1 MVITLFTNSRKYQ
14 LLLYCLFFLSSSF
27 KVSNDSEFLL
37 NQKKFPRVR
46 VALTEKQ
53 NDLVKKLANLK
64 LDLNN
69 LHILLIAYKNEGIL
83 EVYVKA
89 KTAITYSKFTE
100 YPVCYA
106 SGSLGPKQ
114 QKGDGQVPEGF
125 YTIDRFNPS
134 SNFYLSL
141 GIDYPNA
148 ADKKRSPFKEL
159 GGDIFIHGSCVSI
172 GCLPITDAFI
182 KELYVLA
189 MFAKGN
195 QQHAIPVYI
204 FPFKMDNAQM
214 NSFLKTFQSN
224 TMLANF
230 WTNLKSGYDVFQKD
244 KKALKVAVSS
254 NGKYVYN

>member
-1 MVITLFTNSRKYQ
+1 MLMKSSKCVLLFTS
-14 LLLYCLFFLSSSF
+14 LFFLSFSSGNF
-27 KVSNDSEFLL
+27 QDSNFVL

-53 NDLVKKLANLK
+53 NDLVKKLAYLK

-89 KTAITYSKFTE
+89 KTTTSYTKFTE

-106 SGSLGPKQ
+106 SGNLGPKL

-134 SNFYLSL
+134 SSFYLSL
-141 GIDYPNA
+141 GIDYPNT
-148 ADKKRSPFKEL
+148 ADKKRSASKDL

-172 GCLPITDAFI
+172 GCLPITDTYI

-195 QQHAIPVYI
+195 QQQVIPVYI
-204 FPFKMDNAQM
+204 FPFKMDDAQM
-214 NSFLKTFQSN
+214 NNYLKTYQNNALLTS
-224 TMLANF
+224 F

-244 KKALKVAVSS
+244 KKALKVAVSA
-254 NGKYVYN
+254 NGKYVFN

>member
-1 MVITLFTNSRKYQ
+1 MKSSKCVLLFFS
-14 LLLYCLFFLSSSF
+14 LFFLSF
-27 KVSNDSEFLL
+27 AFGNFQDSNFVL

-89 KTAITYSKFTE
+89 KTTTSYTKFTE
-100 YPVCYA
+100 YSVCYA
-106 SGSLGPKQ
+106 SGNLGPKL

-134 SNFYLSL
+134 SSFYLSL
-141 GIDYPNA
+141 GIDYPNT
-148 ADKKRSPFKEL
+148 ADKKRSASKDL

-172 GCLPITDAFI
+172 GCLPITDTYI

-195 QQHAIPVYI
+195 QQQVITVYI
-204 FPFKMDNAQM
+204 FPFKMDDAQM
-214 NSFLKTFQSN
+214 NNYLKTYQNNALLTS
-224 TMLANF
+224 F

-244 KKALKVAVSS
+244 KKALKVAVSA
-254 NGKYVYN
+254 NGKYIFN